1 MKKIIKRILSAILCA
16 AALTTAA
23 AAYEPVQIRLNG
35 ADTAVD
41 ALLIGSTTYVPF
53 EAANALLSFG
63 EAEVTG
69 DASSMRSVS
78 GSVTVSAR
86 AGDCYVEAS
95 GRYLGGSDVVEISGM
110 LYVPVRSL
118 AKAYDAD
125 VAWTDA
131 TRTVDLIAEEGSA
144 ITPGSEFYREDEV
157 FWLARI
163 IHAESQGEPLAGK
176 ILVGNVVMN
185 RVASREF
192 PDTIYG
198 VIFDR
203 KWGVQ
208 FTPVA
213 NGTIYNTP
221 GEESIL
227 AAKLV
232 LDGYS
237 LAPTALYFLNPREA
251 QNFWVPQNRPY
262 LMSVGCHDFYA

>member
-1 MKKIIKRILSAILCA
+1 MKKICKRILSAILCA

-23 AAYEPVQIRLNG
+23 AAYEPVNIRLNG

-53 EAANALLSFG
+53 EAAAELLSFG

-69 DASSMRSVS
+69 DAAAMTASGARVS
-78 GSVTVSAR
+78 VSAR
-86 AGDCYVEAS
+86 AGDCYIEAS
-95 GRYLGGSDVVEISGM
+95 GRFLGGRETVAIDGM

-131 TRTVDLIAEEGSA
+131 TRTVDLIAEEGSG

-192 PDTIYG
+192 PDTIYS

-213 NGTIYNTP
+213 NGAIYNTP
-221 GEESIL
+221 NAESVL

-232 LDGYS
+232 LDGYTLS
-237 LAPTALYFLNPREA
+237 REAMYFLNPREA
-251 QNFWVPQNRPY
+251 QNFWVPANRPY
-262 LMSVGCHDFYA
+262 LMSVGCHDLYA